1 MKLGNTFTY
10 RQSELPELSL
20 ETKGEIAALDIRIA
34 EFILQNRGHYHAL
47 QELSEILSNC
57 ADTCELN
64 LNSIRIIPD
73 ADPQPDRVTVK
84 NWSEQELMLLYSQAK
99 TSSILLVAFS
109 KILGVPLEL
118 AAELAYALVSGEEI
132 RPSLNQVKNYVNHL
146 VEAWEKRE
154 DAGFDYEELIDSDA

>member
-64 LNSIRIIPD
+64 LNSIRITSD
-73 ADPQPDRVTVK
+73 SASDKTVSMRDLPPEEK
-84 NWSEQELMLLYSQAK
+84 LIIYSASFTSSVLLKLLVQITGSSMESLAKELSEQALKHAPNPSRKEVDDYIEA
-99 TSSILLVAFS
+99 ILKAWKNKDGNYFIA
-109 KILGVPLEL
+109 IL
-118 AAELAYALVSGEEI
+118 
-132 RPSLNQVKNYVNHL
+132 
-146 VEAWEKRE
+146 
-154 DAGFDYEELIDSDA
+154 

>member
-64 LNSIRIIPD
+64 LNSIRIISD
-73 ADPQPDRVTVK
+73 SAADKKVSMRNLPPEEK
-84 NWSEQELMLLYSQAK
+84 LMIYSASF
-99 TSSILLVAFS
+99 TSSILLKLLAQITGSSMDFLAEELSEPALKHAPNPSQKEVDDYIEA
-109 KILGVPLEL
+109 IL
-118 AAELAYALVSGEEI
+118 
-132 RPSLNQVKNYVNHL
+132 
-146 VEAWEKRE
+146 EAWRNK
-154 DAGFDYEELIDSDA
+154 DDNYFLKKL

>member
-64 LNSIRIIPD
+64 LNSIRIISD
-73 ADPQPDRVTVK
+73 SAADKKVSMRNLPPEEK
-84 NWSEQELMLLYSQAK
+84 LMIYSASF
-99 TSSILLVAFS
+99 TSSILLKLLAQITGSSMEFLAEELSEPALKHAPNPSQKEVDDYIEA
-109 KILGVPLEL
+109 IL
-118 AAELAYALVSGEEI
+118 
-132 RPSLNQVKNYVNHL
+132 
-146 VEAWEKRE
+146 EAWINK
-154 DAGFDYEELIDSDA
+154 DDNYFLKKL